1 MSKKNRLLKKALK
14 EQEISNSIQSS
25 GDKVLD
31 RSPFI
36 PQRAKLKNPLKINE
50 RQLTPKQQEFID
62 IARNKSTKLMLVSGP
77 AGTTK
82 TYLAVLASLL
92 LMNDMKVSDIVYVR
106 SIAESADIKMG
117 SLPGEK
123 DDKLAPYKQPLIDK
137 LEELLSVPD
146 VKFLSSDGRID
157 GLPVNYLRGLNWN
170 AKAIIADEC
179 IAGHHCI
186 LTSEGKVSLRSLYK
200 KFNSGKPLPTVLT
213 YNETTGVFEKKSIL
227 NVVNKGTREV
237 VRLVFGNREVICT
250 PDHKFLTELGWVNAS
265 DLSNEN
271 PMIANCE
278 PSLQS
283 LPVMND
289 DQLQIFI
296 GSYLG
301 DGNVDKV
308 GNNRYRLRVI
318 HGEAQKDYCKWK
330 ASIFGEKIS
339 FVKNNGYSQNHAYT
353 FVSKCVALPGEIP
366 SGIKTNCPD
375 WVIDALDLRGIAIWY
390 MDDGNINKAK
400 NHIRISTCSF
410 DLESQKKFVEKFKKF
425 GVQVS
430 INEDVGPDWK
440 YYFLQMDAKN
450 SRKFMELIS
459 PYIHEDVLYKI
470 DHVPESRYT
479 FSNEYKPYRHIIFD
493 RRENIDRDIEVFDI
507 EVQDNHNFILTSGRT
522 AVGNTGIVTH
532 NCQNMTKE
540 EIVTLMTRIGE
551 FSKVFL
557 LGDPG
562 QSDIKSRSGF
572 SYIFNGFNAEEC
584 RENGIVT
591 FEFTEEDIL
600 RSALVKFIIKRLKT
614 LK

>member
-62 IARNKSTKLMLVSGP
+62 LARNKSTKLMLVSGP

-179 IAGHHCI
+179 
-186 LTSEGKVSLRSLYK
+186 
-200 KFNSGKPLPTVLT
+200 
-213 YNETTGVFEKKSIL
+213 
-227 NVVNKGTREV
+227 
-237 VRLVFGNREVICT
+237 
-250 PDHKFLTELGWVNAS
+250 
-265 DLSNEN
+265 
-271 PMIANCE
+271 
-278 PSLQS
+278 
-283 LPVMND
+283 
-289 DQLQIFI
+289 
-296 GSYLG
+296 
-301 DGNVDKV
+301 
-308 GNNRYRLRVI
+308 
-318 HGEAQKDYCKWK
+318 
-330 ASIFGEKIS
+330 
-339 FVKNNGYSQNHAYT
+339 
-353 FVSKCVALPGEIP
+353 
-366 SGIKTNCPD
+366 
-375 WVIDALDLRGIAIWY
+375 
-390 MDDGNINKAK
+390 
-400 NHIRISTCSF
+400 
-410 DLESQKKFVEKFKKF
+410 
-425 GVQVS
+425 
-430 INEDVGPDWK
+430 
-440 YYFLQMDAKN
+440 
-450 SRKFMELIS
+450 
-459 PYIHEDVLYKI
+459 
-470 DHVPESRYT
+470 
-479 FSNEYKPYRHIIFD
+479 
-493 RRENIDRDIEVFDI
+493 
-507 EVQDNHNFILTSGRT
+507 
-522 AVGNTGIVTH
+522 
-532 NCQNMTKE
+532 QNMTKE

-572 SYIFNGFNAEEC
+572 NYIFNGFNAEEC

-591 FEFTEEDIL
+591 FEFTEDDIL